1 MGNCQKRA
9 TQAAEEAAEP
19 PKEGPPLPTAP
30 IYDSEGWPLWRLC
43 DADVTP
49 SKVGKRRPVTYPD
62 EITG

>member
-30 IYDSEGWPLWRLC
+30 IYDSEGAPLAVVRRRC
-43 DADVTP
+43 DP
-49 SKVGKRRPVTYPD
+49 FEGGKRRPVTYPD